1 MRLYVLSF
9 VVMIVVGWSANVAQD
24 QKMIFL
30 FTIDDESND
39 FSSLCWI
46 ALDAYNTE
54 NCISVPKVGTY
65 AVSPD
70 GLFLA
75 IREQMNGEIH
85 IVDLTTDQVTSLG
98 LCQPL
103 QQFLWDEH
111 YQTSGTLLWSPD
123 AQFLAFT
130 GIESQST
137 CNVADRGN
145 LYLYAP
151 RTNQLVNL
159 TSDVSVL
166 RSLIVPASWSPDG
179 EWLALYGAWSEGE
192 NAQGDIIP
200 DWGSAIISRDGATFF
215 EFAPSYNTCRL
226 SWSPNMKWLA
236 SNTICFDSIGTGS
249 SIIVIPFD
257 LATQNQR
264 RLDEIISPIR
274 FDWRPDSTWT
284 SMYGTPIWT
293 ETNTLVTHRRISPI
307 SFGYLSDAQTQ
318 RYSSSGLVEIDPT
331 TFAETPLPYQGF
343 QGPTYLV
350 DGWFVAQSSEDG
362 TLTAFN
368 PETERQVTSSSEIQT
383 CPISYALR
391 IETEGNFVAVLNAC
405 DLHSAEYSID
415 IYNTEH
421 FDLALRLP
429 IHNSATHLIGFY
441 RRSS

>member
-1 MRLYVLSF
+1 MRHYVFSL
-9 VVMIVVGWSANVAQD
+9 VVMIVIGWSGNFGQD
-24 QKMIFL
+24 QQPVFL
-30 FTIDDESND
+30 FIIDDERTD
-39 FSSLCWI
+39 GSSLCWI
-46 ALDAYNTE
+46 TLDDSNTE
-54 NCISVPKVGTY
+54 HCISVPRVGMY

-111 YQTSGTLLWSPD
+111 YQTSGSLLWSPD

-130 GIESQST
+130 GVESQST

-145 LYLYAP
+145 LYLHAP
-151 RTNQLVNL
+151 RTNELVNL

-215 EFAPSYNTCRL
+215 EFAPGYNTCRL
-226 SWSPNMKWLA
+226 SWSPNMEWLA
-236 SNTICFDSIGTGS
+236 SNTGCFDSIGTGS

-293 ETNTLVTHRRISPI
+293 ETNALVTHRRISPI
-307 SFGYLSDAQTQ
+307 SFGYLSDVQTQ
-318 RYSSSGLVEIDPT
+318 RYSFSGLVEIDPT

-350 DGWFVAQSSEDG
+350 NRWFVSQSSEDG
-362 TLTAFN
+362 ILTAFN
-368 PETERQVTSSSEIQT
+368 PETERYVTSSSEILT

-391 IETEGNFVAVLNAC
+391 IETEGNFIAVLNAC
-405 DLHSAEYSID
+405 DLHSAEDSID
-415 IYNTEH
+415 IYTTEH

-429 IHNSATHLIGFY
+429 VHSSTTHLIGFY